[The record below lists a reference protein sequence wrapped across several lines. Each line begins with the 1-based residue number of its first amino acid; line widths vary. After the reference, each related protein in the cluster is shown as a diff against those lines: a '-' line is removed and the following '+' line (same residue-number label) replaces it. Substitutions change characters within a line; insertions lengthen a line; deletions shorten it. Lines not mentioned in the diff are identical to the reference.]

1 MSAIGE
7 YIHLTG
13 KGYQESGI
21 NRPHQRPG
29 ITAAAALSV
38 QRDIV
43 RKKIDS
49 FGKVAKKT
57 IEKLQTEMNQ
67 FKDLLG
73 EGEVDGTN
81 IANQQELRDY
91 LFNNLSKE
99 IAQLY
104 DLNWDNLSAVTTPNP
119 VTKLSTGF
127 YNYKD
132 WKNRIISRVNEFNSI
147 LKQIEQQSNGNNG
160 ADTAQL
166 QNLIQ
171 KADKLIN
178 DTYEKTYAHL
188 NEVGYYTW
196 RKSPTVKNMVR
207 KLNALITEFNSLP
220 IIDNNNNQ
228 MLKGIIDVIPQT
240 AEVQVRKALGQI
252 KGTNFTIETDQ
263 KSTSVNKTIDLGDL
277 KETIISNDKGL
288 EISFNW
294 NSKKLNV
301 KVNNLKIKGSQY
313 QFVNIGTETTLGE
326 LLSEASNDF
335 ANHYY
340 NIFTQHQ
347 DKHASL
353 AGLRSEYNDM
363 IKLLAIYK
371 AFDNKQIGK
380 DKVYIYTKNK
390 NAEIKVISV
399 RDILD
404 KVIDGNTKMQSVI
417 FNGESITKAKLLA
430 NKKEPNNLDGS
441 IRISKVLAEAHT
453 RKISAA
459 LNSSVI
465 TSI

>member
-220 IIDNNNNQ
+220 II
-228 MLKGIIDVIPQT
+228 
-240 AEVQVRKALGQI
+240 
-252 KGTNFTIETDQ
+252 
-263 KSTSVNKTIDLGDL
+263 
-277 KETIISNDKGL
+277 
-288 EISFNW
+288 
-294 NSKKLNV
+294 
-301 KVNNLKIKGSQY
+301 
-313 QFVNIGTETTLGE
+313 
-326 LLSEASNDF
+326 
-335 ANHYY
+335 
-340 NIFTQHQ
+340 
-347 DKHASL
+347 
-353 AGLRSEYNDM
+353 
-363 IKLLAIYK
+363 
-371 AFDNKQIGK
+371 
-380 DKVYIYTKNK
+380 
-390 NAEIKVISV
+390 
-399 RDILD
+399 
-404 KVIDGNTKMQSVI
+404 
-417 FNGESITKAKLLA
+417 
-430 NKKEPNNLDGS
+430 
-441 IRISKVLAEAHT
+441 
-453 RKISAA
+453 
-459 LNSSVI
+459 
-465 TSI
+465 